1 MEKPDFNSFFESYL
15 DIEYLA
21 EELEEK
27 EYALQSRREKRVLQ
41 RKQKRQMETQG
52 KDHKF
57 NTLTK
62 NGKKTRNG
70 AG

>member
-15 DIEYLA
+15 DIDYWA

-27 EYALQSRREKRVLQ
+27 EYALQSRREKRILQ

-57 NTLTK
+57 NTFTN

>member
-15 DIEYLA
+15 DIDYWA

-27 EYALQSRREKRVLQ
+27 EYALQSRREKRLLQ
-41 RKQKRQMETQG
+41 RKQKRQMETKG

-57 NTLTK
+57 NTLIN
-62 NGKKTRNG
+62 NGKKIRNG
-70 AG
+70 AK

>member
-15 DIEYLA
+15 DIDYWA

-27 EYALQSRREKRVLQ
+27 EYALQSRREKRLLQ
-41 RKQKRQMETQG
+41 RKQKRQMETKG

>member
-15 DIEYLA
+15 DIDYWA

-27 EYALQSRREKRVLQ
+27 EYALQSRREKRLLQ
-41 RKQKRQMETQG
+41 RKQKRQMETKG

-57 NTLTK
+57 NTLIN
-62 NGKKTRNG
+62 NGKKIRNG
-70 AG
+70 AE

>member
-15 DIEYLA
+15 DIDYWA

-27 EYALQSRREKRVLQ
+27 EYALQSRREKRVFQ
-41 RKQKRQMETQG
+41 RKQKRQMETKE

-57 NTLTK
+57 NTLTQ

>member
-1 MEKPDFNSFFESYL
+1 MEKPDFNSLFESYL
-15 DIEYLA
+15 DIDYWA

>member
-52 KDHKF
+52 KDHKY
-57 NTLTK
+57 NTFTK
-62 NGKKTRNG
+62 DGKKIRNG
-70 AG
+70 AE

>member
-27 EYALQSRREKRVLQ
+27 EYALQSRREKRVFQ
-41 RKQKRQMETQG
+41 RKQKRQMETQE

>member
-1 MEKPDFNSFFESYL
+1 MGKPDFNSFFESYL
-15 DIEYLA
+15 DIDYWA
-21 EELEEK
+21 EEVEEK

>member
-15 DIEYLA
+15 DIDYWA

-27 EYALQSRREKRVLQ
+27 EYALQSRREKRILQ

>member
-1 MEKPDFNSFFESYL
+1 MGKPDFNSFFESYL
-15 DIEYLA
+15 DIDYWA

-62 NGKKTRNG
+62 NGKKIRNG

>member
-1 MEKPDFNSFFESYL
+1 MGKPDFNSFFESYL
-15 DIEYLA
+15 DIDYWA

>member
-1 MEKPDFNSFFESYL
+1 MEKPDL
-15 DIEYLA
+15 DIDYWA

-27 EYALQSRREKRVLQ
+27 EYALQSRREKRILQ

-57 NTLTK
+57 NTRIN
-62 NGKKTRNG
+62 NGKKIRNG
-70 AG
+70 AK

>member
-15 DIEYLA
+15 DIDYWA

-62 NGKKTRNG
+62 NGKKTKNG

>member
-1 MEKPDFNSFFESYL
+1 MGKPDFNNFFESYL
-15 DIEYLA
+15 DIDYWA

-27 EYALQSRREKRVLQ
+27 EHALQSRREKRILQ

-57 NTLTK
+57 NTLIN

-70 AG
+70 AK

>member
-15 DIEYLA
+15 DIDYWA
-21 EELEEK
+21 DELEEK
-27 EYALQSRREKRVLQ
+27 EYALQIRREKRLLQ
-41 RKQKRQMETQG
+41 GKQKRQVETQS

-57 NTLTK
+57 NTLIK
-62 NGKKTRNG
+62 NGQKIRNG

>member
-15 DIEYLA
+15 DIDYWA
-21 EELEEK
+21 DELEEK
-27 EYALQSRREKRVLQ
+27 EYALQIRRENRLLQ
-41 RKQKRQMETQG
+41 GKQKRQVETQS

-57 NTLTK
+57 NTFIK
-62 NGKKTRNG
+62 NGQKIRNG

>member
-15 DIEYLA
+15 DIDYWA

-27 EYALQSRREKRVLQ
+27 EHALQSCREKRILQ

>member
-15 DIEYLA
+15 DIDYWA

>member
-15 DIEYLA
+15 DIDYWA
-21 EELEEK
+21 DELEEK
-27 EYALQSRREKRVLQ
+27 EYELQIRREKRLLQ
-41 RKQKRQMETQG
+41 GKQKRQVETQN

-57 NTLTK
+57 NTFIK
-62 NGKKTRNG
+62 NGQKIRNG

>member
-1 MEKPDFNSFFESYL
+1 MEKPDFNNFFESYL
-15 DIEYLA
+15 DIDYWA

-27 EYALQSRREKRVLQ
+27 EYALQSRREKRILQ

>member
-1 MEKPDFNSFFESYL
+1 MEKPDFNNFFESYL
-15 DIEYLA
+15 DIDYWA

-27 EYALQSRREKRVLQ
+27 EYALQSRREKRILQ

-52 KDHKF
+52 KDYKF

>member
-1 MEKPDFNSFFESYL
+1 MVKPDFNSFFESYL
-15 DIEYLA
+15 DIDYWA

-27 EYALQSRREKRVLQ
+27 EHALQIRRKKRILQ

-57 NTLTK
+57 NTLIN
-62 NGKKTRNG
+62 NGQKIRNG
-70 AG
+70 AE

>member
-1 MEKPDFNSFFESYL
+1 MGKPDFNSFFESYL
-15 DIEYLA
+15 DIDYWA

-27 EYALQSRREKRVLQ
+27 EHALQSRREKRILQ

-57 NTLTK
+57 NTLTN
-62 NGKKTRNG
+62 NGKNTRNG
-70 AG
+70 TK

>member
-15 DIEYLA
+15 DIDYLA

>member
-15 DIEYLA
+15 DIEYWA

-52 KDHKF
+52 KDHKY
-57 NTLTK
+57 NTFTK
-62 NGKKTRNG
+62 DGKKIRNG
-70 AG
+70 AE